1 MDNFSIRACAL
12 FVCLCMPAV
21 AHAQLTM
28 KYFYDGI
35 DSTHYKGSKV
45 SAAGDVDGD
54 GTPDFMISTPGILS
68 YYLSTGYV
76 TVYSGATG
84 GVLHSLVG
92 AVPGDRFGFDV
103 SEAGDVNN
111 DGFDDFIVG
120 IPHDATNGLYSGA
133 AMVYSGVDGSVL
145 YTYQG
150 NAAGRAVGFSV
161 AGLGDI
167 NNDGFDDFAVG
178 KPSATPSSLSAP
190 GTGRI
195 TVYSGI
201 DGSVIRAHVGVAGSQ
216 MGEEIANAGDV
227 DGDGVNDILAGQPR
241 FQTNASTGGSRGR
254 TQVFSGA
261 DGTLLHTVTG
271 TLATDIAGVSVDGVG
286 DVNGDGL
293 ADFIVGAGGGSASV
307 ISAIGS
313 AKVFSGAD
321 ASVLFQVEND
331 ISFTI
336 FAENVA
342 GLGDVNGDGVGDFSV
357 THGGRLSQN
366 GSPPAI
372 KPTIMV
378 FSGVD
383 YSLIAKLPASPS
395 ARSQSADRIGD
406 INGDGMSD
414 IVVGSFHQNGT
425 PDGGSVRAFLGGTLP
440 VSTYASDSGNS
451 AQLSLAWL
459 PDDQNINEVSGILR
473 CSGATPGAL
482 GLVLVSLAPADIPIF
497 GFDLLVAV
505 DPINF
510 LLSAVVSA
518 NVAGDYVVPEISRRN
533 PAIAGSTT
541 HIQFVQTSGILRAS
555 NGIQIIAIP

>member
-1 MDNFSIRACAL
+1 
-12 FVCLCMPAV
+12 
-21 AHAQLTM
+21 M

-54 GTPDFMISTPGILS
+54 GTPDFMVSTPGLLS
-68 YYLSTGYV
+68 YYLATGYV

-84 GVLHSLVG
+84 GVLYSLVSP
-92 AVPGDRFGFDV
+92 VPGDRFGFDV
-103 SEAGDVNN
+103 SQAGDVNN

-120 IPHDATNGLYSGA
+120 IPHDGTNGLYSGA

-150 NAAGRAVGFSV
+150 NAAGRTVGFSV

-178 KPSATPSSLSAP
+178 KPSAIPFSSAP
-190 GTGRI
+190 GIGRI

-201 DGSVIRAHVGVAGSQ
+201 DGSVIRAHVGAAGSQ

-227 DGDGVNDILAGQPR
+227 NGDGVNDILAGQPS
-241 FQTNASTGGSRGR
+241 FQANFNGGSRGR

-261 DGTLLHTVTG
+261 DGALLHTVTG
-271 TLATDIAGVSVDGVG
+271 TIDTAMAGATVDGVG
-286 DVNGDGL
+286 DINGDGL
-293 ADFIVGAGGGSASV
+293 ADFIVGAPRGSTSTFLTV
-307 ISAIGS
+307 GN

-331 ISFTI
+331 ISSTV

-357 THGGRLSQN
+357 SHGGRLSQN
-366 GSPPAI
+366 GGPPII
-372 KPTIMV
+372 KPTVMV
-378 FSGVD
+378 FSGAD
-383 YSLIAKLPASPS
+383 YSLIAKLPANLS
-395 ARSQSADRIGD
+395 ARSHSADRIGD

-425 PDGGSVRAFLGGTLP
+425 PDGGTVRVFLGGTLP
-440 VSTYASDSGNS
+440 VSTYVSDSGNS
-451 AQLSLAWL
+451 AQLSLTWL
-459 PDDQNINEVSGILR
+459 PDDQNINEVSGIFR

-518 NVAGDYVVPEISRRN
+518 NVSGDYVVPEISRRN
-533 PAIAGSTT
+533 PALAGSTV

-555 NGIQIIAIP
+555 NGVQIIAIP